1 MRKFLLKYELLDNEG
16 LWKDFTEQVVGTTT
30 INLGNIAEV
39 GSEDF
44 GIDSLKKFANLTIHN
59 DKNKKLTTGPILST
73 NQFQLGR
80 RVRIKVRTA
89 KSTNHY
95 NLNLV
100 GEDKTYILLKNI
112 KGVEEIDLISVYDG
126 EHSLSPVEA
135 DLKIENT
142 SQMANGLYVYFNR
155 VVKEYEK
162 IGFLIITT
170 ASDLDVDRAEFEGTG
185 AKEYFIP
192 NVDPDIVEILGYY
205 KYSYLP
211 WGIGYFSKKY
221 FSDAYGVEYLYFAKE
236 DDPDNFPYY
245 IESVVREQNGIKV
258 KLNTELPVNE
268 RMVIGLFFNT
278 AEDIIIFDGKVR
290 RYEGRGYHNVSLE
303 CQDFSYDLDVM
314 AINKTYPKG
323 VTFED
328 TIKQIL
334 IDNKRED
341 IEFLYDPHN
350 TAILTEDY
358 NIEDT
363 TIWDSIQKLALSKGW
378 SLYFRYDRTKNKQVL
393 IFEDTVSASYITY
406 QLLRGDV
413 VGEFSYVGDL
423 TRVRNIVSV
432 VYKDQND
439 SNKVKTIELK
449 DEDSILRYRENR
461 LTLGLD
467 LTENLITTNDMAM
480 KLATQALKDLKD
492 PVVNYT
498 IETTLMPKLKLND
511 ELWYIHE
518 NLTERPLFLRAYSIE
533 HSISVG
539 DTGELQCN
547 TVIAGGG
554 KIQYKL
560 NEWLYN
566 DSKIKDDKEII
577 IV

>member
-1 MRKFLLKYELLDNEG
+1 MRRFLLKYELLNNEG
-16 LWKDFTEQVVGTTT
+16 LWQEFTEQVVGTTT

-44 GIDSLKKFANLTIHN
+44 GIDSLKKFANLIIHN
-59 DKNKKLTTGPILST
+59 AKNKKLTTGPILST

-95 NLNLV
+95 NLSQT
-100 GEDKTYILLKNI
+100 GEDKAYILLKNI
-112 KGVEEIDLISVYDG
+112 KRVEEIELTSIYDG
-126 EHSLSPVEA
+126 VTALTPSEA
-135 DLKIENT
+135 NLNIENT

-155 VVKEYEK
+155 VVKPYEK
-162 IGFLIITT
+162 VGFLVITT
-170 ASDLDVDRAEFEGTG
+170 ASDLDADRVEFEGTG
-185 AKEYFIP
+185 AREYFIP
-192 NVDPDIVEILGYY
+192 NVDPDVVELLGYY

-211 WGIGYFSKKY
+211 WAIGYFSRNY
-221 FSDAYGVEYLYFAKE
+221 FSDTYGVEYLYFAKE
-236 DDPDNFPYY
+236 DDPENFPYY
-245 IESVVREQNGIKV
+245 IESVTRENGGIRIR
-258 KLNTELPVNE
+258 LNTEFPVNQ
-268 RMVIGLFFNT
+268 RMVVGLFFNA
-278 AEDIIIFDGKVR
+278 AEDIIIFDGKIK
-290 RYEGRGYHNVSLE
+290 RYEGIGYHNVSLE

-314 AINKTYPKG
+314 AINKTYSKG
-323 VTFED
+323 ITFEA
-328 TIKQIL
+328 TIEQIL
-334 IDNKRED
+334 KDNNRAD
-341 IEFLYDPHN
+341 IEFLYDPTN

-358 NIEDT
+358 IVEDV
-363 TIWDSIQKLALSKGW
+363 TIWDSIQKLALTKGW

-393 IFEDTVSASYITY
+393 IFEDTISASYITY
-406 QLLRGDV
+406 QLLKGEV
-413 VGEFSYVGDL
+413 IGEFTYTGDL
-423 TRVRNIVSV
+423 TRVRNIVTV
-432 VYKDQND
+432 IYKDHND
-439 SNKVKTIELK
+439 GNKVKTIEIK
-449 DEDSILRYRENR
+449 DDDSILKYRENR

-467 LTENLITTNDMAM
+467 VTEKVITTNDMAM
-480 KLATQALKDLKD
+480 RMATQALKDLKD

-533 HSISVG
+533 HAISV
-539 DTGELQCN
+539 DDAGELQC
-547 TVIAGGG
+547 TTTITGGG

-566 DSKIKDDKEII
+566 DSKVQEDKEII

>member
-1 MRKFLLKYELLDNEG
+1 MRKFLVKYELLGNEG

-95 NLNLV
+95 NLNLT

-112 KGVEEIDLISVYDG
+112 RGVEEIDLVSVYN
-126 EHSLSPVEA
+126 EECSLSPLEA

-155 VVKEYEK
+155 VVRQYEK
-162 IGFLIITT
+162 VGFLIITT
-170 ASDLDVDRAEFEGTG
+170 ASDLDADRAEFEGTG
-185 AKEYFIP
+185 AREYFIP

-211 WGIGYFSKKY
+211 WAIGYFSRKY
-221 FSDAYGVEYLYFAKE
+221 FSDTYGVEYLYFAKE

-245 IESVVREQNGIKV
+245 IENITRERDGIKV
-258 KLNTELPVNE
+258 RLNTELPVNE
-268 RMVIGLFFNT
+268 RMVIGLFFNA
-278 AEDIIIFDGKVR
+278 AEDIIIFDGKIR

-314 AINKTYPKG
+314 AINKIYSKG
-323 VTFED
+323 TTFED

-341 IEFLYDPHN
+341 IEFLYDPYN
-350 TAILTEDY
+350 TATLTEDY
-358 NIEDT
+358 SVEDT

-393 IFEDTVSASYITY
+393 IFEDTISASYITY

-413 VGEFSYVGDL
+413 VGEFSYIGDL

-439 SNKVKTIELK
+439 NNKVKTIELK

-467 LTENLITTNDMAM
+467 LTENIITTNDMAM

-547 TVIAGGG
+547 TVITGGG

>member
-1 MRKFLLKYELLDNEG
+1 MRKFYLKYELLNNQGVWQE
-16 LWKDFTEQVVGTTT
+16 FTEQVVGTTT

-59 DKNKKLTTGPILST
+59 DKNKKLTAGPILAT

-89 KSTNHY
+89 KSINHY
-95 NLNLV
+95 NINSQ
-100 GEDKTYILLKNI
+100 GEGKTYMLLKNI
-112 KGVEEIDLISVYDG
+112 KNVEEIGLTSIYDG
-126 EHSLSPVEA
+126 VYSLAPQEA
-135 DLKIENT
+135 DLKIQNT
-142 SQMANGLYVYFNR
+142 SQMAGGLYVYFNR

-162 IGFLIITT
+162 VGFLVIVTG
-170 ASDLDVDRAEFEGTG
+170 SDLDIDRTEIEGTG
-185 AKEYFIP
+185 AREYFLP
-192 NVDPDIVEILGYY
+192 NVDPDIIELLGYY

-211 WGIGYFSKKY
+211 GAIGYFSRKY
-221 FSDAYGVEYLYFAKE
+221 FFDTYGVEYLYFAKE
-236 DDPDNFPYY
+236 DDPENFPYY
-245 IESVVREQNGIKV
+245 IESVVREKGGLRV
-258 KLNTELPVNE
+258 KLNTEFSINE
-268 RMVIGLFFNT
+268 RMVVGLFFNA
-278 AEDIIIFDGKVR
+278 AEDIIIFDGKIK
-290 RYEGRGYHNVSLE
+290 RYEGTGYHSVALE

-314 AINKTYPKG
+314 AINKIYLKNI
-323 VTFED
+323 TFEQ
-328 TIKQIL
+328 TIQQIL
-334 IDNKRED
+334 KDNNRAD
-341 IEFLYDPHN
+341 IEFLYNPMD
-350 TAILTEDY
+350 TATLTEDY
-358 NIEDT
+358 KVEDV

-393 IFEDTVSASYITY
+393 IFEDTISASYITY
-406 QLLRGDV
+406 QLLRSDV
-413 VGEFSYVGDL
+413 IGEFNYTGDL

-432 VYKDQND
+432 IYKDQND
-439 SNKVKTIELK
+439 SNKVKTIEIK
-449 DEDSILRYRENR
+449 DNDSILKYRENR

-467 LTENLITTNDMAM
+467 VTEKIITTKDMAM

-492 PVVNYT
+492 PVINYT

-533 HSISVG
+533 HSLSVN
-539 DTGELQCN
+539 DTGEMQC
-547 TVIAGGG
+547 TTTITGGG

-566 DSKIKDDKEII
+566 DSKVKEDKEII
-577 IV
+577 II